1 MPIEKFT
8 NSNQPDDLTPAR
20 IFDRSRRP
28 ITLFQYFP
36 CLILCSE
43 AKPGTEQSAI
53 LVKLEA
59 ELRKRGFSP
68 TYWKNHGNQNFE
80 APWEQ
85 FDFQHSLFSIV
96 LLDGLTPNLLYK
108 YGILKGLG
116 KSVIVLQS
124 KNAQTEIKGLY
135 KAVSESGLDA
145 KVFHHDFADP
155 LIDLSSLLPLFN
167 IDFLGIIDPKEPEQP
182 PQLAPIV
189 QKAFRT
195 MSNGVL
201 EALKNRLLP
210 QIPQEYIEEFLSNFG
225 IFGDY
230 YNTLFEDSEYQQI
243 ASLQTVYPS
252 IKRAAEYYHF
262 TIPLEF
268 ARLLASLAIF
278 QALHKL
284 QDLHQKQVLLH
295 LALEINLD
303 QLESTGD
310 QVKRALISKEIGA
323 IYTELLLSSGS
334 KEHAKAAG
342 EHLHNALQLYSSE
355 NHPLEFGMIQNNLG
369 IIEFQQRLS
378 SPAPENLENGI
389 APFQQAVEAFQGVG
403 AGQYGQ
409 IANLNLGLRLSAPL
423 SDAESDKVTTSATEI
438 RTVLDKFVNAAKMS
452 DGEPEILARINQN
465 CGLLN
470 LRLIDAEPTEAS
482 YQACVKFLNDALQYW
497 NGDAYPI
504 ESAMAHAAMGEAAL
518 KTAYRFDAAPY
529 FQQAIHEFFEFFKIY
544 PHQKS
549 LKWAQVECNLGDAYL
564 GLAEFEKKTA
574 HSHSAISFYLEA
586 LDYFNIQ
593 QFPAD
598 FFRLHSQLAGIYH
611 FLAEAENSAPNYQ
624 HAISSWNEVLKG
636 IPGEEGETYTQIN
649 LKIAKTYH
657 KLATM
662 ENFLENTRQA
672 NDVYHKVIEFLET
685 HHAHGTENQT
695 PLYQEALWGLGNTAF
710 ELAPHEGTLKNYHQA
725 LEAFEASL
733 HSGPTQNE
741 LQLQFR
747 IGDIGWNLARLEQH
761 PLPFCK
767 KGTDAYEIFLTHNP
781 SVKDTELFA
790 FIQTRLGDLYA
801 IAADY
806 EDPNPNYQAGIDA
819 YQNALQWL
827 LAASADPGRE
837 RVIPPGSQNSEDD
850 EPFVNGTETL
860 LPIDKIAAI
869 HKKRGDL
876 LLKMATL
883 EKLAIHYKA
892 AIADYDGAL
901 PYFTQTEFPK
911 EYAEIHRNR
920 GTIFQKLTEIE
931 GKADTLHQAIP
942 AYGEALK
949 IYTLEETPAIF
960 GALQKELGTAYSSLF
975 QFEQELEDCRKAIEA
990 FQLAL
995 EAYPKEKEPLEY
1007 ATIQNLLGN
1016 ALFNLAESAPEDSA
1030 LSSSADIYNL
1040 AVAAFEEAA
1049 ALYGDESLTQDFG
1062 AAQMNLGFAYAN
1074 LARVRKDPALY
1085 RKAISVYQ
1093 KILASGKL
1101 DKFSFDEAMIQFK
1114 MGEAFEKSAALTLT
1128 GTTEDLKKAITAYQ
1142 EALKVFKISS
1152 YPIYYAAAYKG
1163 IAGVYGILSAH
1174 QKQPAVFIKIFEA
1187 YREVLKVYTSVTPL
1201 YATIQQEMGDLYTQW
1216 ATVENPLEN
1225 YRHGAESY
1233 QESLTIWTQKNDFIQ
1248 YKKIQRKLA
1257 ATFVK
1262 IAELK
1267 EPAHYYRKAV
1277 DSLQEALPDNADGEN
1292 SIPYSSIQEELGDLF
1307 YQLARMEH
1315 DNHFLAKG
1323 ILAYENAS
1331 TSASVR
1337 YDVLRYTALQEKQ
1350 GDCFSLAAEFEE
1362 PNSNYQ
1368 KALQFYQ
1375 NVLKNLDSSK
1385 FGPHYAEVL
1394 IKAGEASENLATLEN
1409 KSDLHHQATDYL
1421 LKSLPFTAEDFKRS
1435 ADTYQLIGD
1444 IYFKLSPSLGLS
1456 HCRKALQMYE
1466 QSALLYGENNYIQD
1480 LALLQIK
1487 IGTIYQKLAEFED
1500 STDNFQKAIE
1510 MFSNA
1515 GKILDQ
1521 TAFPG
1526 QFTVIQYQLGNIHF
1540 TLAKTTDAL
1549 DSYHNA
1555 MLCYETA
1562 LPNLRTDAQS
1572 SEAYLTSLKN
1582 LGAINNHLL
1591 ELTDLEEFLT
1601 KSITVFQELL
1611 HLISKEQSPLEYA
1624 EYHIIIAQNLSKQA
1638 TIHHSAAHYQ
1648 SAILSFQAAMEIFS
1662 ERRDPLK
1669 LALIQRSLADIYHQL
1684 AFLSNSPEHLKESIH
1699 WYQTTLPYYL
1709 DSEPE
1714 AVPRLYQ
1721 RLGINFGKLFD
1732 ITQDNT
1738 FLKEGLTAF
1747 GQGIKLF
1754 EGLIS
1759 KDSPVLPEDLLLAMH
1774 HQMGELYR
1782 KLAAEES
1789 ATKESHFKNAITH
1802 YELVIEK
1809 MRESAHARGNTVY
1822 PLVFQS
1828 LGEVYLL
1835 LAETY
1840 HDQHN
1845 AALVVENC
1853 QAALKNL
1860 QEAWEIKPDPTV
1872 KYFCGR
1878 GLYLLAQYDE
1888 PLINFPKALISF
1900 GEALQFWTFEQH
1912 AVRWAEIQHRMGEI
1926 YFSFAKFADK
1936 VINYRHAM
1944 DSFQSALKIRTYEY
1958 LPLEYGKTQMV
1969 LAGVYRE
1976 LAGIE
1981 GSLTH
1986 YNLALEGYLEA
1997 SRVFVS
2003 EIYPAQYIRCQCNLG
2018 EIHHLL
2024 AEYESPEAHELTA
2037 IAAYQNALKIL
2048 GNNPAEPGSGLCH
2061 FSLGNSYLKLAT
2073 INNSSEYSL
2082 KAISSYQLA
2091 QAAGISPLIL
2101 GDFHQ
2106 NLGTAHRIAWESADN
2121 PQNKDQALYN
2131 LRLALAQYRKYELW
2145 VPFALTQHKIGQL
2158 FQKVALTTMK
2168 PENWKNAIESFQD
2181 SLRVLSNQDQPEYN
2195 AINFEKLGESY
2206 HGLAQWE
2213 NPGINYTRAVD
2224 AYWDALKIWTRE
2236 RFPGD
2241 FSRVQQ
2247 KLGLTYERLAEL
2259 EEKNAHLN
2267 SALTAYREAIKAQ
2280 SIEESPSFYADLQKR
2295 MGIILNTLG
2304 EEADALSNC
2313 QAAILSFEEALRVF
2327 SRENFP
2333 LDYAIVR
2340 HHLGNSHRI
2349 LAKYENEIIN
2359 CQKAITYY
2367 EEAITLFDSMQDDL
2381 NSLDFAIIQ
2390 NNLGNA
2396 YLMLSDLKNTE
2407 EYSIKAVASFKSALK
2422 YYNPKTHPN
2431 ECASLQGNI
2440 GKTLQHLA
2448 EINSELAV
2456 YREAAAAYQ
2465 EALQVYTVQ
2474 SFPNQFA
2481 MTQWN
2486 LGRIYLHIAKLV
2498 APAENYSRAVA
2509 SLLAALN
2516 ILRIKDL
2523 ANATLVQYQL
2533 GIAYNALAD
2542 FSDKDG
2548 NCKLA
2553 LQSLEEALKKKNF
2566 EQAPLQTVA
2575 ILLEQGLVFQKLAA
2589 VEEAEENYP
2598 QSISCFEKA
2607 LSIIADE
2614 KQETLQER
2622 FKLQKAL
2629 GDSYYALAALKPEVE
2644 TLRKSSENYLSAL
2657 EYFTS
2662 QNYPAEFGLIQKN
2675 LGAIFIRL
2683 AHYGN
2688 KLNNCKQAIKAF
2700 HEGLKIYNL
2709 EQHSKEYIAI
2719 MNDLGD
2725 AHRLLSETED
2735 ELANYQKAVE
2745 FWKNVLES
2753 SPVEI
2758 DNSTTTAVVR
2768 MKLAEG
2774 YHKFYQAKHLID
2786 DSKQALFYFES
2797 ALKIATQKR
2806 LDQEQLDI
2814 LFKMGLLYVDLA
2826 SAQSANPSAMQQNLK
2841 KAVQTFREII
2851 KASSPQYMSKNYGD
2865 SQNVLGAIYLKMA
2878 DNEKNTA
2885 NLKLAIRCFEEALKV
2900 RNVDNNPRDYAE
2912 TQVNLADA
2920 YFLSQNLDD
2929 HYPMAIQ
2936 AYQEAADVYSEMK
2949 IIGDYSP
2956 TLYKLGKA
2964 YRAHAELT
2972 LDPQFFQ
2979 KAITCFEEFLSIGL
2993 VVEHS
2998 QDCADTKVEIG
3009 NLYLKMG
3016 HFQEPETN
3024 YPAAIGYYTSAAALF
3039 LQLKTTD
3046 RVWQTQCDLGE
3057 AYHQLARIR
3066 ESIEDFKNA
3075 IHAYEDALKFLSK
3088 QENPQEYAL
3097 VQKNLGEI
3105 YESLSSLGYETEHL
3119 EKAVHYYK
3127 ESLTCLNDKDF
3138 YFNIIQQHLGEA
3150 YLRLADFND
3159 TVNNCNKAI
3168 DALKKSLPSR
3178 NVKHSIQQS
3187 SIWNSIAHSYAL
3199 LASQSR
3205 DAGNWNKAINA
3216 YREALKNGTG
3226 EEENPK
3232 RSTLQMNLGK
3242 ALFHMAEYEDRVDN
3256 CKLAIYVCQEALQG
3270 LASSVQDL
3278 ECSQILSQLGN
3289 AYYILAVAES
3299 LKGDEPFSWAAYQ
3312 EFVAA
3317 SDLGKAPEWFTI
3329 AYSVPE
3335 KEPQSLAIIEEKRT
3349 NSLQAIESFQKA
3361 MEIYTYDKNS
3371 PDYALLMQTLG
3382 NAYQTCFEVD
3392 GNHDNLKNA
3401 IFSYQEALNFWTV
3414 ENNPLIHVNT
3424 SKCLGNAYQKLA
3436 RREDIETNAKKAIE
3450 IYEAAL
3456 TICPFERFPLN
3467 YGIFYDHI
3475 KACCYLLAEN
3485 ENNVEIYKKIFEAC
3499 EEALKVFTKHKFPKK
3514 YRLLRY
3520 EMDNLVNLL
3529 ID

>member
-1 MPIEKFT
+1 MPIQKFT
-8 NSNQPDDLTPAR
+8 NSNQQADLTQAR
-20 IFDRSRRP
+20 VFDRSQRP

-43 AKPGTEQSAI
+43 AKPGTEQSTI
-53 LVKLEA
+53 LAELEA
-59 ELRKRGFSP
+59 ELRKQGFSP
-68 TYWKNHGNQNFE
+68 TYWKNYGNQNLE

-85 FDFQHSLFSIV
+85 YDFLHSLFSIV

-124 KNAQTEIKGLY
+124 KNAQTQIKGLY

-167 IDFLGIIDPKEPEQP
+167 IDYLGIIDQTAPDQP
-182 PQLAPIV
+182 LQLTPLF

-195 MSNGVL
+195 MGSGIM

-210 QIPQEYIEEFLSNFG
+210 QIPQEYIEEFLTNFG
-225 IFGDY
+225 IFEDY
-230 YNTLFEDSEYQQI
+230 YHTLFEDSEYQQI

-268 ARLLASLAIF
+268 ARLLASLSIF
-278 QALHKL
+278 QAIHKRKN
-284 QDLHQKQVLLH
+284 DHEKQLLLH
-295 LALEINLD
+295 LALEIDLD
-303 QLESTGD
+303 QLESAGD
-310 QVKRALISKEIGA
+310 QEKKALISKEIGA
-323 IYTELLLSSGS
+323 IHTELLLSSGS
-334 KEHAKAAG
+334 NEHAKEAVN
-342 EHLHNALQLYSSE
+342 HLHYALQIYTRE
-355 NHPLEFGMIQNNLG
+355 IYPLEFGMIQNNLG
-369 IIEFQQRLS
+369 IVQLQQTLS
-378 SPAPENLENGI
+378 SPSRENLQTETTL
-389 APFQQAVEAFQGVG
+389 FQQAVESFQAV
-403 AGQYGQ
+403 APLGQ
-409 IANLNLGLRLSAPL
+409 IANFNLGLSLSAVL
-423 SDAESDKVTTSATEI
+423 SGAESDKVTTSVLEI
-438 RTVLDKFVNAAKMS
+438 RTALNEFVNAANMG

-470 LRLIDAEPTEAS
+470 LRLIDAEPTEAAYKAS
-482 YQACVKFLNDALQYW
+482 VKFLKEALQYW
-497 NGDAYPI
+497 NGSTYPI
-504 ESAMAHAAMGEAAL
+504 ESAMAHAIMGEAAL
-518 KTAYRFDAAPY
+518 KTAYRFDSAQY
-529 FQQAIHEFFEFFKIY
+529 FQQAINEFFEFFKVY
-544 PHQKS
+544 PYQDS
-549 LKWAQVECNLGDAYL
+549 LKWARIERYLGDAYL
-564 GLAEFEKKTA
+564 GLAKFEKKIA
-574 HSHSAISFYLEA
+574 HSHSAISFYSEA
-586 LDYFNIQ
+586 LEYFNIQ
-593 QFPAD
+593 QFPDD
-598 FFRLHSQLAGIYH
+598 FFRLHSQLADIYH

-624 HAISSWNEVLKG
+624 HAISSWTEVLKG
-636 IPGEEGETYTQIN
+636 IPGEEREKYTQIN
-649 LKIAKTYH
+649 LKIAQAYH

-662 ENFLENTRQA
+662 EIFLENTRQA
-672 NDVYHKVIEFLET
+672 NNIYHKVTEFLET
-685 HHAHGTENQT
+685 HHDTENQK

-710 ELAPHEGTLKNYHQA
+710 DLATHEETLENYHQA
-725 LEAFEASL
+725 LEAFEGVL
-733 HSGPTQNE
+733 HSGPTSNE
-741 LQLQFR
+741 LQLQSR
-747 IGDIGWNLARLEQH
+747 IGDICWNLARLEKH
-761 PLPFCK
+761 PLSFCK
-767 KGTDAYEIFLTHNP
+767 KGTAAYEIFLAHNP
-781 SVKDTELFA
+781 SVKNTGLFA
-790 FIQTRLGDLYA
+790 FIQPRLGDLYA

-806 EDPNPNYQAGIDA
+806 EEQTQNYQAGIDA
-819 YQNALQWL
+819 YQTALQWVL
-827 LAASADPGRE
+827 TSAAAPGQERLISPGTQNIEDGEPSAD
-837 RVIPPGSQNSEDD
+837 
-850 EPFVNGTETL
+850 GTETL
-860 LPIDKIAAI
+860 LTIDKIAAI

-876 LLKMATL
+876 LLKMAAL
-883 EKLAIHYKA
+883 ENLAIHYKA

-901 PYFTQTEFPK
+901 QYFTRMEFPK

-920 GTIFQKLTEIE
+920 GAIFQKLTDIE
-931 GKADTLHQAIP
+931 GKADNLHQAIP

-960 GALQKELGTAYSSLF
+960 GSVQKELGMAYSNRF
-975 QFEQELEDCRKAIEA
+975 QFEQGTEDCRNAIEA
-990 FQLAL
+990 FRFAL

-1016 ALFNLAESAPEDSA
+1016 ALFNLAESAHEDSA
-1030 LSSSADIYNL
+1030 LSSSADIYDL

-1062 AAQMNLGFAYAN
+1062 AAQMNLGIAYAN
-1074 LARVRKDPALY
+1074 LARVHKDPEQY
-1085 RKAISVYQ
+1085 QKAISVYE

-1101 DKFSFDEAMIQFK
+1101 EKHSFEDALIHFK

-1128 GTTEDLKKAITAYQ
+1128 GTTENLKKAIDAY
-1142 EALKVFKISS
+1142 EESLKVFKISG

-1174 QKQPAVFIKIFEA
+1174 QKQPAVFGKIFEA
-1187 YREVLKVYTSVTPL
+1187 YQEVLRVYTSATPL
-1201 YATIQQEMGDLYTQW
+1201 YASIQQEMGDLYTQW
-1216 ATVENPLEN
+1216 AMVEKPLEN
-1225 YRHGAESY
+1225 YRHAAESY
-1233 QESLTIWTQKNDFIQ
+1233 QESLTVWTQKNDVSQ
-1248 YKKIQRKLA
+1248 YKKTQRKLA
-1257 ATFVK
+1257 SIFVK

-1267 EPAHYYRKAV
+1267 DPVHYYRKAV

-1292 SIPYSSIQEELGDLF
+1292 SLPFSTIQEELGDLF
-1307 YQLARMEH
+1307 YQLARMEQN
-1315 DNHFLAKG
+1315 DHFLAQG
-1323 ILAYENAS
+1323 ILAYENAT
-1331 TSASVR
+1331 TSSSIR

-1350 GDCFSLAAEFEE
+1350 GDCFSLAAEFED

-1375 NVLKNLDSSK
+1375 NALKNLDSSK
-1385 FGPHYAEVL
+1385 FGSHYAEIL
-1394 IKAGEASENLATLEN
+1394 IKAGQVSENLATLEN
-1409 KSDLHHQATDYL
+1409 KSALHQQATDYL

-1435 ADTYQLIGD
+1435 ADTYQRIGD
-1444 IYFKLSPSLGLS
+1444 IYSKPSPSIGLN
-1456 HCRKALQMYE
+1456 HCRKAIQMYQ
-1466 QSALLYGENNYIQD
+1466 QSALLYEENNYIQE

-1500 STDNFQKAIE
+1500 STDNFQKALE

-1515 GKILDQ
+1515 GKILDYA
-1521 TAFPG
+1521 TFPG
-1526 QFTVIQYQLGNIHF
+1526 QFTVIQYQLGNIHYM
-1540 TLAKTTDAL
+1540 LAKTTDAL

-1562 LPNLRTDAQS
+1562 LPNLRTDAKAG
-1572 SEAYLTSLKN
+1572 EAYVTSLKN

-1601 KSITVFQELL
+1601 KSIAIFQELL
-1611 HLISKEQSPLEYA
+1611 HWISKEQSPLEYA
-1624 EYHIIIAQNLSKQA
+1624 EYQIIIAQNLSKQA
-1638 TIHHSAAHYQ
+1638 TIHHSAADYQ
-1648 SAILSFQAAMEIFS
+1648 SAILSYQAAMEFFS
-1662 ERRDPLK
+1662 DRRDPLK
-1669 LALIQRSLADIYHQL
+1669 LALIQRSLADIYYQL
-1684 AFLSNSPEHLKESIH
+1684 AFLNNSPEDLKESIQ

-1709 DSEPE
+1709 DSDPK
-1714 AVPRLYQ
+1714 AAPPLYQ
-1721 RLGINFGKLFD
+1721 RMGMNFGKLFD
-1732 ITQDNT
+1732 ITQDIT
-1738 FLKEGLTAF
+1738 FLKEALTAF
-1747 GQGIKLF
+1747 GQGIKFF
-1754 EGLIS
+1754 EGLTP
-1759 KDSPVLPEDLLLAMH
+1759 KASPTLAADFLLAMN

-1782 KLAAEES
+1782 KLATEES
-1789 ATKESHFKNAITH
+1789 TAKESHLKNSISH

-1809 MRESAHARGNTVY
+1809 MRESAHARENTVY
-1822 PLVFQS
+1822 PLAFQS

-1835 LAETY
+1835 LAEIY
-1840 HDQHN
+1840 HDRHDASQVI
-1845 AALVVENC
+1845 ANC

-1860 QEAWEIKPDPTV
+1860 QEAWEVKADPTIQ
-1872 KYFCGR
+1872 YLSGR
-1878 GLYLLAQYDE
+1878 SLYLLAQYDE
-1888 PLINFPKALISF
+1888 PFINFPKALISF
-1900 GEALQFWTFEQH
+1900 GESLQFWTFEQH
-1912 AVRWAEIQHRMGEI
+1912 AVRWAEIQHRMGET
-1926 YFSFAKFADK
+1926 YFCFAEFADK
-1936 VINYRHAM
+1936 VIHYRHAIE
-1944 DSFQSALKIRTYEY
+1944 SFQSALKIRTYGY
-1958 LPLEYGKTQMV
+1958 LPLEYGKTQME

-1986 YNLALEGYLEA
+1986 YNLAIEGYSEA

-2003 EIYPAQYIRCQCNLG
+2003 EIYPEQYIRCQCNLG

-2024 AEYESPEAHELTA
+2024 TEYESPEAHELTA
-2037 IAAYQNALKIL
+2037 IAAYHNALKVL
-2048 GNNPAEPGSGLCH
+2048 ENYKAEPGSGVCH
-2061 FSLGNSYLKLAT
+2061 FNLGNSYLKLAT
-2073 INNSSEYSL
+2073 ISKSSEYSQ
-2082 KAISSYQLA
+2082 KAISSYQSA
-2091 QAAGISPLIL
+2091 QAAGINPQIL

-2106 NLGTAHRIAWESADN
+2106 NLGTAHSIVWESAN
-2121 PQNKDQALYN
+2121 NSQNKDQALYN

-2145 VPFALTQHKIGQL
+2145 VPFALTQHKIGQVFL
-2158 FQKVALTTMK
+2158 RTALNTMK
-2168 PENWKNAIESFQD
+2168 PENWKNAMEAFQD

-2195 AINFEKLGESY
+2195 AVNFEKLGESY

-2213 NPGINYTRAVD
+2213 NPGINYTRAID
-2224 AYWDALKIWTRE
+2224 AYSDALKIWNRE
-2236 RFPGD
+2236 RFPRD

-2267 SALTAYREAIKAQ
+2267 SALTAYRKAIKAQ
-2280 SIEESPSFYADLQKR
+2280 SIEESPSFYADLQKSL
-2295 MGIILNTLG
+2295 GIILNTLG

-2313 QAAILSFEEALRVF
+2313 QAAIVSFEEALRVF
-2327 SRENFP
+2327 SRENYP
-2333 LDYAIVR
+2333 LDYAVVR

-2349 LAKYENEIIN
+2349 LAKYENEIIH

-2367 EEAITLFDSMQDDL
+2367 EEAITLFDSMQDNL
-2381 NSLDFAIIQ
+2381 NSLDFAILQ

-2396 YLMLSDLKNTE
+2396 YLMISDLKNTE
-2407 EYSIKAVASFKSALK
+2407 EYSIKAVASFKNALK
-2422 YYNPKTHPN
+2422 YYDPKTHPN

-2448 EINSELAV
+2448 EVTSELAV

-2481 MTQWN
+2481 ITQWN
-2486 LGRIYLHIAKLV
+2486 LGRIYLNIAKLV
-2498 APAENYSRAVA
+2498 APAENYSRAVT

-2523 ANATLVQYQL
+2523 INATRVQYKL

-2542 FSDKDG
+2542 FNDKGG

-2566 EQAPLQTVA
+2566 EQAPLQTVV
-2575 ILLEQGLVFQKLAA
+2575 ILLEQGLAFQKLAA
-2589 VEEAEENYP
+2589 VEDGEENYP
-2598 QSISCFEKA
+2598 QSVSCFEKA

-2614 KQETLQER
+2614 KQETIPER

-2644 TLRKSSENYLSAL
+2644 TLRKSSENYFIAL

-2662 QNYPAEFGLIQKN
+2662 QNYPTELGLIQKN
-2675 LGAIFIRL
+2675 LGTIFIRL

-2688 KLNNCKQAIKAF
+2688 KLNHCKQAIKAF
-2700 HEGLKIYNL
+2700 QEALKIYTL
-2709 EQHSKEYIAI
+2709 EQQLKEHIAI

-2725 AHRLLSETED
+2725 AHRLLSESEE

-2745 FWKNVLES
+2745 CWKSVLES
-2753 SPVEI
+2753 SPVEF
-2758 DNSTTTAVVR
+2758 DNSSTMAMVR

-2774 YHKFYQAKHLID
+2774 YHKFYRAKHLID

-2826 SAQSANPSAMQQNLK
+2826 LGQSANPSAMQQNYK
-2841 KAVQTFREII
+2841 KAIQAFREII

-2865 SQNVLGAIYLKMA
+2865 SQNVLGTIYLKMA
-2878 DNEKNTA
+2878 DNEKNA
-2885 NLKLAIRCFEEALKV
+2885 GNLKLAIRCFEEALKV
-2900 RNVDNNPRDYAE
+2900 RNVDNHSRDYAQ
-2912 TQVNLADA
+2912 TQVNLGDA
-2920 YFLSQNLDD
+2920 YFLSQTPDA
-2929 HYPMAIQ
+2929 HYPLAIQ
-2936 AYQEAADVYSEMK
+2936 AYQEAADIYHENRMIS
-2949 IIGDYSP
+2949 DYSP

-2964 YRAHAELT
+2964 YRAHAEST

-3009 NLYLKMG
+3009 HLYLKIG
-3016 HFQEPETN
+3016 QVQEPETN

-3039 LQLKTTD
+3039 LQLKATD

-3066 ESIEDFKNA
+3066 ERIEDFKNA

-3105 YESLSSLGYETEHL
+3105 YESLSSLGYETEYL

-3150 YLRLADFND
+3150 YLRLANFND

-3168 DALKKSLPSR
+3168 DALKKSLPNR
-3178 NVKHSIQQS
+3178 NGKHSVQQS
-3187 SIWNSIAHSYAL
+3187 SIWNSIAQSYAL
-3199 LASQSR
+3199 LASESR
-3205 DAGNWNKAINA
+3205 DAGYWNKAINA
-3216 YREALKNGTG
+3216 YREALKNGTN

-3232 RSTLQMNLGK
+3232 RSTIQMNLGK

-3299 LKGDEPFSWAAYQ
+3299 LKGDEPFSWTAYQ

-3335 KEPQSLAIIEEKRT
+3335 KEPQSLAIIEEKKS

-3371 PDYALLMQTLG
+3371 YGYALLMQTLG
-3382 NAYQTCFEVD
+3382 NAYQTSFEVD

-3414 ENNPLIHVNT
+3414 ENNPLVYVNT

-3450 IYEAAL
+3450 FYEAAL

-3467 YGIFYDHI
+3467 YGIFYDNI